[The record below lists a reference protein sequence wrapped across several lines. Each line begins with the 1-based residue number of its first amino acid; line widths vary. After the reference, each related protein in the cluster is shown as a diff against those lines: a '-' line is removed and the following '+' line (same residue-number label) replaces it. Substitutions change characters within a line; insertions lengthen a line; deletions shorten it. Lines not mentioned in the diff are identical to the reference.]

1 MRETLMNEGEDRIFP
16 PLDGTGFYST
26 ICHMNHSCDPNVVV
40 KYHTIPDVGLVASVV
55 ALRDI
60 DAGDELQ
67 QSYIDASKG
76 DYNMNA

>member
-1 MRETLMNEGEDRIFP
+1 MNEGEDRIFP

-26 ICHMNHSCDPNVVV
+26 ICHMNHSCDPNVIV
-40 KYHTIPDVGLVASVV
+40 KYNAIPEVGLVASVV

-60 DAGDELQ
+60 ELGAELQ

-76 DYNMNA
+76 NNNT